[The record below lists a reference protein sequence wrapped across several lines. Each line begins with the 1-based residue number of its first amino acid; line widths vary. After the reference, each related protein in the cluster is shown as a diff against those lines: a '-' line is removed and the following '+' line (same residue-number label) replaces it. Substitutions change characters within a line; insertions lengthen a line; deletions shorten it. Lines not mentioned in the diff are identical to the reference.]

1 MTPHVRQK
9 WRPRLG
15 LVLLMVLLAVLALPA
30 GIVLAFRA
38 LDHSAS
44 PLGAVESLG
53 MLAALLVT
61 LVIAYVLSR
70 TLTGPIEAL
79 VRLSEAIRQGGRA
92 AIVAPEQQ
100 GTAEIA
106 RLTDSL
112 LDLAAQLVDRNDYLV
127 SFTAHVTHELKSPLA
142 SIQGAA
148 ELLREDLP
156 PADRMRFADNIAAD
170 TRRLAELLDRLRALA
185 AAGGEQPL
193 GSIRPADLSPLLA
206 GRQPHMAIRVTAPEA
221 CQLPLAPSVAAIIF
235 GHLLD
240 NAAEQGAGLLAI
252 HVEPRGATLRLLV
265 SDDGPGIGAGNRD
278 RVFEPFFTTR
288 RETGGTGLGL
298 AIVAALIA
306 GHRGAIRLLPP
317 ESSAVLGGAA
327 FEIVLPADQPR

>member
-30 GIVLAFRA
+30 GIVLTFRA

-44 PLGAVESLG
+44 PFGTVESLG

-79 VRLSEAIRQGGRA
+79 VRLSDAIRQGGRA

-112 LDLAAQLVDRNDYLV
+112 LDLATQLVERNNYLT
-127 SFTAHVTHELKSPLA
+127 SFAAHVTHELKSPLA

-156 PADRMRFADNIAAD
+156 PADRRRFADNIAAD

-185 AAGGEQPL
+185 AAGGEQPV
-193 GSIRPADLSPLLA
+193 GSIRPADLPPLLA
-206 GRQPHMAIRVTAPEA
+206 GRQPHVAMRVTAPET
-221 CQLPLAPSVAAIIF
+221 CMLPLAPSVASIIF

-240 NAAEQGAGLLAI
+240 NAAEHGAGLI
-252 HVEPRGATLRLLV
+252 TIRVEEAGGLLRLIIV
-265 SDDGPGIGAGNRD
+265 DDGPGIGAGNRD

-306 GHRGAIRLLPP
+306 GHRGTIRLRDPAAGELLP
-317 ESSAVLGGAA
+317 GAA
-327 FEIVLPADQPR
+327 FEITLPADQPR